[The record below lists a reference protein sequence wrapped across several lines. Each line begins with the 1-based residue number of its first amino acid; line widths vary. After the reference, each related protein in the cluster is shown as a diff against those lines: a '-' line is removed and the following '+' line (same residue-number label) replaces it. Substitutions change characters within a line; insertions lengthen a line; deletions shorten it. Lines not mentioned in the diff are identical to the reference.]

1 MKIKSLLLAVVSCGL
16 LAPVSLA
23 QKRLDFPTHKKHV
36 SYTAP
41 AKAVAVV
48 PEKTAYAWAT
58 RDRGGVERGIVSFVL
73 TTPSRLTS
81 LFPLP
86 SLAYAR
92 CFPIGAY
99 FFDRYR
105 PYTDGAGGS
114 T

>member
-48 PEKTAYAWAT
+48 PEKPPMPGQHVTVAEWS
-58 RDRGGVERGIVSFVL
+58 GV
-73 TTPSRLTS
+73 
-81 LFPLP
+81 
-86 SLAYAR
+86 
-92 CFPIGAY
+92 
-99 FFDRYR
+99 
-105 PYTDGAGGS
+105 
-114 T
+114 